1 MRANCALV
9 GRRPLRTVLGQLF
22 GFIYVVL
29 SGANAWKNKQKT
41 KLIRF
46 SLSSSLSLATN
57 PIVTLSE
64 AIDQKPII
72 TSQPTFIQSK
82 YGTQQLCYERHIFNR
97 HVCRQN
103 LTYWRCTQFAVLRCR
118 ARIKTHLD
126 QMTLLNVEHNH
137 PIITEGRKYGELKEF
152 RRRQQQ
158 LESASSSS
166 SAAAAAQSL
175 VQQPPQSRFDGGVHQ
190 PQQLD
195 ADPEEIAFVLC

>member
-1 MRANCALV
+1 MSDN
-9 GRRPLRTVLGQLF
+9 
-22 GFIYVVL
+22 
-29 SGANAWKNKQKT
+29 
-41 KLIRF
+41 
-46 SLSSSLSLATN
+46 
-57 PIVTLSE
+57 
-64 AIDQKPII
+64 IDQKPTAT

-82 YGTQQLCYERHIFNR
+82 YGTQQLCYEQHIFNR

-158 LESASSSS
+158 LESSTAG
-166 SAAAAAQSL
+166 
-175 VQQPPQSRFDGGVHQ
+175 QPKQSRFGGAQ
-190 PQQLD
+190 PQQLE
-195 ADPEEIAFVLC
+195 PEPDEIGFVLC